1 MDNPD
6 NIFLSF
12 TLNQMQMDD
21 LVESFINYLIVECG
35 LSRNTILS
43 YSHDLQVFAKF
54 LLSKKITDF
63 QDVRPDTITSFI
75 ISEKKRGLSAAS
87 ISRALVSI
95 RMLYKFQ
102 LSEGKLQTNPFTVI
116 DSPKLWKKLPV
127 VIPAHKIDTL
137 LSTPDVTTKLG
148 IRNKA
153 ILELLYATGARVSEV
168 TAIQMDWVN
177 FEYGYVKCRGKRS
190 KERIVPLGTKA
201 IQAIQN
207 YLKVARPEIKN
218 SRHSPYLFLSKA
230 GKPLRRENIWK
241 IVRNCALKAGIHERI
256 SPHKLRHSFATHLLE
271 NGADLRSVQEMLGHA
286 NISTTQIYTHVS
298 KQHLKTVHQ
307 QFHPRA

>member
-1 MDNPD
+1 MIEKNT
-6 NIFLSF
+6 F
-12 TLNQMQMDD
+12 DD
-21 LVESFINYLIVECG
+21 LIESFINYLIVECG

-43 YSHDLQVFAKF
+43 YSHDLQLFTNF
-54 LLSKKITDF
+54 LLSKKISDCN
-63 QDVRPDTITSFI
+63 DVRPDMITSFI
-75 ISEKKRGLSAAS
+75 ISEKKRGLSITS
-87 ISRALVSI
+87 ITRTIVSI
-95 RMLYKFQ
+95 RMLYRFL
-102 LSEGKLQTNPFTVI
+102 LSEGKLQKNPLTTI
-116 DSPKLWKKLPV
+116 DSPKLWKRLPV
-127 VIPAHKIDTL
+127 VIPTHKIDKL
-137 LSTPDVTTKLG
+137 LSIPDITMKLG

-168 TAIQMDWVN
+168 TAIQMDWIN
-177 FEYGYVKCRGKRS
+177 LEYGYVKCRGKGS

-201 IQAIQN
+201 IEAIQN
-207 YLKVARPEIKN
+207 YLKVSRPEIKN
-218 SRHSPYLFLSKA
+218 SPHSPYVFLSKA

-271 NGADLRSVQEMLGHA
+271 NGADIRSVQEMLGHV

-298 KQHLKTVHQ
+298 KQHLKAVHQ

>member
-1 MDNPD
+1 MDELKIHNVD
-6 NIFLSF
+6 ELI
-12 TLNQMQMDD
+12 
-21 LVESFINYLIVECG
+21 ESFINYLIVECG

-43 YSHDLQVFAKF
+43 YSHDLQLFTNF
-54 LLSKKITDF
+54 LLSKKISDF
-63 QDVRPDTITSFI
+63 NDVRPDMITSFI
-75 ISEKKRGLSAAS
+75 ISEKKRGLSITS
-87 ISRALVSI
+87 ITRTIVSI
-95 RMLYKFQ
+95 RMLYRFL
-102 LSEGKLQTNPFTVI
+102 LSEGKLQKNPLTTI
-116 DSPKLWKKLPV
+116 DSAKLWKRLPV
-127 VIPAHKIDTL
+127 VIPTHKIDKL
-137 LSTPDVTTKLG
+137 LSIPDVTMKLG
-148 IRNKA
+148 IRNKS

-168 TAIQMDWVN
+168 SAIQMDWIN
-177 FEYGYVKCRGKRS
+177 LEYGYVKCRGKRS

-201 IQAIQN
+201 IEAIQN

-218 SRHSPYLFLSKA
+218 SQHSPYVFLSKA

-271 NGADLRSVQEMLGHA
+271 NGADIRSVQEMLGHV

-298 KQHLKTVHQ
+298 KQHLKAVHQ